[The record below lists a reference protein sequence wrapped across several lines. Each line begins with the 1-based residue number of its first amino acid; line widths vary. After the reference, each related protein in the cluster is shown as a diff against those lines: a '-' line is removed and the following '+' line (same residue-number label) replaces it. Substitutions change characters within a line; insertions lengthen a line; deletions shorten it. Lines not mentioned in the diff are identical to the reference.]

1 MPTLKYTIC
10 LSLVAS
16 IASFIP
22 SALSVDAQT
31 NQSQA
36 RTASGHSLLSTSQK
50 ESLKSLG
57 IKIAIPRYV
66 PQGFRVVT
74 IKTEPCRASERADA
88 NGVCRFRPSYAVL
101 YRNAQNHCFVVDA
114 IGGGI
119 GGPDGRYTRAVNTKI
134 LGMVDVNIDT
144 SNGAMSEPITTA
156 IANTPQKRLWTFPAG
171 KAPFYAVGTLEGKAN
186 RISSTITCSTEA
198 HMTPNEFT
206 KIVQSLDW
214 LP

>member
-1 MPTLKYTIC
+1 MLTLKYTVC
-10 LSLVAS
+10 LSLVTSFAS
-16 IASFIP
+16 LIP
-22 SALSVDAQT
+22 SALPAYAQT

-36 RTASGHSLLSTSQK
+36 RTASGHRLLSTSQK

-57 IKIAIPRYV
+57 IKIATPRYV
-66 PQGFRVVT
+66 PQGFRVVA
-74 IKTEPCRASERADA
+74 IKTEPCRAGERADA

-119 GGPDGRYTRAVNTKI
+119 GGPSGRYTRSVNTKI

-144 SNGAMSEPITTA
+144 SNSGMSEPITSA
-156 IANTPQKRLWTFPAG
+156 IANTPQKRLWSFPAG
-171 KAPFYAVGTLEGKAN
+171 NSPFYQVATLEGKAN